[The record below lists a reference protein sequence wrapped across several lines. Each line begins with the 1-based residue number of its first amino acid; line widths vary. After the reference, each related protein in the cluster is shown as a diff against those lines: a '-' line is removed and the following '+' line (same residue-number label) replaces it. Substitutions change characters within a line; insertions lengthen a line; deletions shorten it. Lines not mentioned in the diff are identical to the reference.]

1 MTDTAYSCDDSA
13 GTWKRWGMTPPQR
26 VALVA
31 FLFSGAVTSALL
43 VMPFFLLNQMGRGAT
58 LSGIFIGVEAL
69 GYTLASLFSARF
81 VARARH
87 GLNWSLF
94 GVTGFL
100 IFLSAMPAFR
110 TPLLCGFCF
119 VGAFTFSAFA
129 WPAFHSWVGAEPIP
143 EARARH
149 MSLVNVAWSTG
160 GAAGPLLAGPFYE
173 MDYRLPFVFIA
184 ALCLLSLLLIASI
197 PMEKHYFARISKESA
212 TVRAAHDRAS
222 ESFLYSA
229 WCATFAAH
237 ITVGSTRAVFPKQLD
252 ELINEGLLRF
262 LWEGQASAWLNS
274 ASATRFSWLAVIM
287 GLATG
292 LVFFIMGRSAWWHHR
307 FSMLVIIQLLT
318 GAAMWSLGCTH
329 SMIIMLIAFSVI
341 GVNLGVAFFSSVFYG
356 MANPTTKHGR
366 AAINEGVVGLG
377 GMVGSLGFAAL
388 GVYAGLN
395 LPFRLMPIVMVVIVL
410 IQWSLIRW
418 KRVKNS

>member
-1 MTDTAYSCDDSA
+1 MSHCADSNPA
-13 GTWKRWGMTPPQR
+13 SPFDWNRWGMTPPQR

-31 FLFSGAVTSALL
+31 FLFSGAVNSALL
-43 VMPFFLLNQMGRGAT
+43 VMPFFLFNQMNQGAT
-58 LSGIFIGVEAL
+58 LSGIFIGLASF
-69 GYTLASLFSARF
+69 GYTLASLFSSRF

-100 IFLSAMPAFR
+100 IFLGTMPAFR
-110 TPLLCGFCF
+110 TPFLCGFFF
-119 VGAFTFSAFA
+119 VAAFTFSAFA
-129 WPAFHSWVGAEPIP
+129 WPAFHSWVGAEPFP

-173 MDYRLPFVFIA
+173 IDFRFPYLFIA
-184 ALCLLSLLLIASI
+184 GLCLLSLVLIASV
-197 PMEKHYFARISKESA
+197 PPEKSYFTCLVSDSTQSR
-212 TVRAAHDRAS
+212 RAHDRAS

-252 ELINEGLLRF
+252 ELISAGQLRY
-262 LWEGQASAWLNS
+262 LWESHASVWLNS
-274 ASATRFSWLAVIM
+274 ASASRFSWLAVIM

-292 LVFFIMGRSAWWHHR
+292 LTFFIMGRSVWWHHR
-307 FSMLVIIQLLT
+307 FSMLVVIQLFT
-318 GAAMWSLGCTH
+318 GAAMWSLGYTH
-329 SMIIMLIAFSVI
+329 SIIVMLIAFSVI
-341 GVNLGVAFFSSVFYG
+341 GMNLGVAFFSSVFYG

-377 GMVGSLGFAAL
+377 GMTGSLGFAAV
-388 GVYAGLN
+388 GIYAGLN
-395 LPFRLMPIVMVVIVL
+395 LPFRLMPLVMIAIIL
-410 IQWSLIRW
+410 LQWCLIRW
-418 KRVKNS
+418 RRSGEA